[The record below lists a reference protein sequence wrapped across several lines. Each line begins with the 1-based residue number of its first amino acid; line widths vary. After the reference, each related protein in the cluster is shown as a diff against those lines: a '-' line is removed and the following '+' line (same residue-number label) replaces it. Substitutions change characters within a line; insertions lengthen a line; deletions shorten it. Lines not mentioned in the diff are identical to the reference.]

1 MYALKKQ
8 LLLYFLLGIDIHK
21 IFNIECDACVPVIYS
36 GDYKLAT
43 DDAM

>member
-1 MYALKKQ
+1 MLSNTISSTVYFWLGNDILKIYN
-8 LLLYFLLGIDIHK
+8 L
-21 IFNIECDACVPVIYS
+21 ECDACVPVIYS

>member
-1 MYALKKQ
+1 MMCFQIQFLVYFWLGNDILKIYN
-8 LLLYFLLGIDIHK
+8 L
-21 IFNIECDACVPVIYS
+21 ECDACVPVIYS

>member
-1 MYALKKQ
+1 MYALKNNFC
-8 LLLYFLLGIDIHK
+8 YTFGIDIHK